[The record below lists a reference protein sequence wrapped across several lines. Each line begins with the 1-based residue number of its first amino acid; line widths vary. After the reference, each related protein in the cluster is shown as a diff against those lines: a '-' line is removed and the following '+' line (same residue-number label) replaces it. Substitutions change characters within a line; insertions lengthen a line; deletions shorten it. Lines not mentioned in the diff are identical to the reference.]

1 MNTAQVIPFKKP
13 SQPNQ
18 KAGTMY
24 SDKFENG
31 YVMSSRLYRK
41 EVRPFLSDAA
51 RNVYSELEDHI
62 NGHLK
67 QTDHV
72 SHRQIQ
78 GGDLKGSNKLGS
90 ATVSAG
96 LKELIWF
103 GVITLVEKSNKYG
116 NKYQINDISL
126 VHYFEEV
133 SASVIK
139 ALRISNKSTSI
150 REALQLVKRKR
161 TSNESGSAS
170 PSDAS
175 IDNKNSL
182 DIKKKKLPVDNSG
195 TDIFSNS
202 VEYHV
207 ENKNLYSLRELSK
220 KYSVQSDFTA
230 QAKVDNSDLSSEQ
243 ILTELKEFA
252 QWSVAQE
259 KRTAQAWMNNWIY
272 RLQKL
277 KALKGKS
284 KSTNT
289 PSKPKALSDS
299 QIDYFASKLCN
310 FDEFASMYA
319 NVGETQKSFES
330 RIAAKLRDPKSLRE
344 FASYLR
350 DVGFAGNFE
359 DFA

>member
-1 MNTAQVIPFKKP
+1 MNTAALIHFPKP
-13 SQPNQ
+13 QDERKEARKN
-18 KAGTMY
+18 MY

-41 EVRPFLSDAA
+41 EVWPFLSDAA
-51 RNVYSELEDHI
+51 RNVYAELENRI
-62 NGHLK
+62 NGHNK
-67 QTDHV
+67 ESDFV
-72 SHRQIQ
+72 SYSQLQ
-78 GGDLKGSNKLGS
+78 GGELKNSRKLS
-90 ATVSAG
+90 SKTVTNG
-96 LKELIWF
+96 VKELIKL
-103 GVITLVEKSNKYG
+103 GVISVVEAGKQG
-116 NKYQINDISL
+116 VRKYQLNDISL
-126 VHYFEEV
+126 VDHFTKESTLPSEVVEE
-133 SASVIK
+133 ST
-139 ALRISNKSTSI
+139 LPSNADHFTKEGDSTF
-150 REALQLVKRKR
+150 LGKD
-161 TSNESGSAS
+161 T
-170 PSDAS
+170 

-230 QAKVDNSDLSSEQ
+230 QAKVENADLSSEQ
-243 ILTELKEFA
+243 ILNELKEFA

-277 KALKGKS
+277 KAPKGKS

-330 RIAAKLRDPKSLRE
+330 RIASKLRDPQSLRE

-350 DVGFAGNFE
+350 DVGFVGNLE